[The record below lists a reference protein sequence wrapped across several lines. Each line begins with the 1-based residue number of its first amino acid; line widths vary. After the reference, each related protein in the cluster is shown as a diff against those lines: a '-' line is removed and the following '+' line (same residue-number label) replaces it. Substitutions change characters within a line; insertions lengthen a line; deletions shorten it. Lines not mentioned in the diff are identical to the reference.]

1 MPHSSDRH
9 RAHGGVLHHAHGGVL
24 HHARG
29 YEIVSMLAFGGFR
42 RHTYDALVH
51 ASGAQPGDR
60 VVDVGCGTGYLT
72 RRAAVAVTH
81 TGTVTGVDPSP
92 QMLALARRHAPPT
105 CTFTEAG
112 GERLPVDDGTADRVV
127 SCLAFHHIPPELRA
141 DAVREMHRVL
151 RPGGRLLVADFRPP
165 RAWPARHLLGAVA
178 GPAMRYDGSDE
189 VLAAVEAAGF
199 HDVTTGRQRPLL
211 FVVTATRP

>member
-1 MPHSSDRH
+1 MPHSPDRPH
-9 RAHGGVLHHAHGGVL
+9 THGGIIR
-24 HHARG
+24 HARG
-29 YEIVSMLAFGGFR
+29 YEIVSVLAFGGFR
-42 RHTYDALVH
+42 RRAYDALVR
-51 ASGAQPGDR
+51 ASGVAPGDR

-72 RRAAVAVTH
+72 RRAAVAVGA

-92 QMLALARRHAPPT
+92 QMLAVARRLAPPT
-105 CTFTEAG
+105 CTFIEVG
-112 GERLPVDDGTADRVV
+112 GERLPLADGSADRVV
-127 SCLAFHHIPPELRA
+127 SCLAFHHIPPDVRA

-165 RAWPARHLLGAVA
+165 RARPVRRLLGAVT

-189 VLAAVEAAGF
+189 IRAAVSDAGF
-199 HDVTTGRQRPLL
+199 RDVTLGRQRPLL

>member
-9 RAHGGVLHHAHGGVL
+9 RAHGGVIR
-24 HHARG
+24 HARG

-42 RHTYDALVH
+42 RHTYDALVR
-51 ASGAQPGDR
+51 ASGAEPGDR
-60 VVDVGCGTGYLT
+60 VIDVGCGTGYLT
-72 RRAAVAVTH
+72 RRAAVAVTP

-92 QMLALARRHAPPT
+92 QMLAVARRLAPPT

-112 GERLPVDDGTADRVV
+112 GERLPVADSTADRVV

-165 RAWPARHLLGAVA
+165 RAWPARHLLGAVTS
-178 GPAMRYDGSDE
+178 PAMRYDGSDE
-189 VLAAVEAAGF
+189 IRAAVAAAGF
-199 HDVTTGRQRPLL
+199 RDVTTGRQRPLL